1 MAIVYIPQ
9 YSGEVAREYLLDK
22 GYELIDGDDK
32 ECNPESLAV
41 CDAIVA
47 RAKPYYGE
55 EVLSQ
60 APKLK
65 VIGRYGAGV
74 DNVDIDACTR
84 HGVQV
89 TNAPLSNYISVAEH
103 AWMFIMECAKN
114 VTEMNRL
121 FRGEAHDFNARNT
134 NSGHDLYEKTLGILG
149 MGRIGRKLAQMASGF
164 EVKIIAYD
172 PYVSQENAPE
182 GVIMM
187 PRDEVLKNA
196 DYISLHLPAI
206 KETYHCISMA
216 EFEMM
221 KPTAYFINC
230 ARGAVVDE
238 KALIEALEQKKI
250 AGAGID
256 CFETEPPEADNPL
269 LYMDN
274 VVCSPHVAG
283 GTKEANDRMGL
294 HAAMGVHEVLS
305 GQKPTWPVNTLEK

>member
-9 YSGEVAREYLLDK
+9 YSGEVAREYLLER
-22 GYELIDGDDK
+22 GYELIDGNDEKCD
-32 ECNPESLAV
+32 PASLAV
-41 CDAIVA
+41 CDAIIA

-55 EVLSQ
+55 EVLAM
-60 APKLK
+60 APRLK

-74 DNVDIDACTR
+74 DNVDLEACTR

-89 TNAPLSNYISVAEH
+89 TNAPLANYISVAEH

-114 VTEMNRL
+114 VTEMNEL
-121 FRGEAHDFNARNT
+121 FRGEQHNFNARNT
-134 NSGHDLYEKTLGILG
+134 DSGHDLFGKTLGILG
-149 MGRIGRKLAQMASGF
+149 MGRIGRKLVQMASGF
-164 EVKIIAYD
+164 EMNIIAYD

-187 PRDEVLKNA
+187 GRDEVLKNA
-196 DYISLHLPAI
+196 DYVSLHLPAI
-206 KETYHCISMA
+206 KETWHSIGTA
-216 EFEMM
+216 EFALM

-230 ARGAVVDE
+230 ARGSIVDE
-238 KALIEALEQKKI
+238 KALIQALQNNEI

-256 CFETEPPEADNPL
+256 CFETEPPASDNPL
-269 LYMDN
+269 LYMKN

-305 GQKPTWPVNTLEK
+305 GQTPTWPVNRLEK